1 MKNRELTKMFLKIL
15 SLNFH
20 AIFQSFYLIVIFN
33 FISFLISNVKI
44 PIYKNLGKMSLKK
57 LHQFGCKLKPTSAFG
72 LESLGFKFSK
82 IKNYFSSF
90 TIIQPGNFKNEGVY
104 RICEFVQPLSYRLWC
119 ASRHLVS
126 ASPIA
131 AKFSNSAES

>member
-1 MKNRELTKMFLKIL
+1 
-15 SLNFH
+15 
-20 AIFQSFYLIVIFN
+20 
-33 FISFLISNVKI
+33 
-44 PIYKNLGKMSLKK
+44 MSLKK

-104 RICEFVQPLSYRLWC
+104 RVCEFVQPLSYRL
-119 ASRHLVS
+119 
-126 ASPIA
+126 
-131 AKFSNSAES
+131 

>member
-1 MKNRELTKMFLKIL
+1 MKNRELTKIFLKIL

-44 PIYKNLGKMSLKK
+44 PIYKNLEKMSLKK